1 MGGSGYDQ
9 QSRNMN
15 CCFGSA
21 IPLDGGA
28 VFYRPGFQIDFRI
41 MGEHNVSLDLDPRSL
56 QSFTKALLEDIRALE
71 YMLEHDCLERNVCR
85 IGAEQE
91 MFLVDKDLRPAPVA
105 TAVLQRTNDPRLT
118 TEIARFNLEA
128 NLTPLPLEGHCFHL
142 MEEELKQLIECA
154 RESASH
160 FDAEVLLAGI
170 LPTLQKSDLNLGNI
184 TPMPRYQQLNNSVAR
199 LRGGPFSIHI
209 KGLDELQMTH
219 DNIMME
225 SCNTSFQV
233 HLQVPPE
240 EFASLYNLAQ
250 AVTAPVLA
258 AAVNSPLL
266 FGHRLWQETRVALFQ
281 HSTDSR
287 SRTQLARSQPTR
299 VSFGDQWLKNS
310 VVELFHDQIS
320 RFRPIMIAQ
329 PEEDPFQVL
338 ARGETPLL
346 SALRMH
352 NGTVWRWNRACYG
365 VMDGVAH
372 LRIENRALPAGPTI
386 VDEVA
391 NAAFFVGLMLS
402 LPVEYGDISNRM
414 TFDDAKE
421 NFFTAARHGLN
432 AQFTWI
438 DGKSY
443 PATSLIL
450 DHLLSLSRQGLKSA
464 EVDASDIDKYLGVIE
479 ERVKS
484 GQTGAQ
490 WMLKS
495 LSATKG
501 PGPKD
506 MHYRTLTSTMLQR
519 QKEAKPVHTWP
530 INEATENADW
540 RQSYQTVG
548 QFMATDLFTL
558 RPDDLVDLAA
568 SMMDWR
574 HIRHVPVENDQGQ
587 LVGLV
592 THRTLLRLLS
602 RGTQTQGNVPLTV
615 HEIMKTDPV
624 TVSSTTP
631 TLEAMEAMRRNKVG
645 CLPVVD
651 EGQLVGIVTSYDFLD
666 ASARLFKEQLT
677 DSNPAPATRRAN
689 SHHA

>member
-1 MGGSGYDQ
+1 MGVHYVEQ
-9 QSRNMN
+9 E
-15 CCFGSA
+15 
-21 IPLDGGA
+21 LDE
-28 VFYRPGFQIDFRI
+28 RK
-41 MGEHNVSLDLDPRSL
+41 L
-56 QSFTKALLEDIRALE
+56 QEFTQALLADLRALAF
-71 YMLEHDCLERNVCR
+71 MLEHGCIESGMHR

-91 MFLVDKDLRPAPVA
+91 MFIVDRNLRPAPLALEILERVGD
-105 TAVLQRTNDPRLT
+105 NRLT

-128 NLTPLPLEGHCFHL
+128 NLTPLELTGRCFQL
-142 MEEELKQLIECA
+142 MHEELK
-154 RESASH
+154 
-160 FDAEVLLAGI
+160 EVLTKAGLAATELGADILLAGI
-170 LPTLQKSDLNLGNI
+170 LPTLKVSDLTLANL
-184 TPMPRYQQLNNSVAR
+184 TPMPRYHELNRSVTQ
-199 LRGGPFSIHI
+199 LRGGPFSIQI
-209 KGLDELQMTH
+209 KGLDELQLTH
-219 DNIMME
+219 DNMMME
-225 SCNTSFQV
+225 ACNTSFQV
-233 HLQVPPE
+233 HFQVNPS
-240 EFASLYNLAQ
+240 EFVVTYNTAQ
-250 AVTAPVLA
+250 AITAPVLA

-266 FGHRLWQETRVALFQ
+266 FGRRLWQETRLALFQ
-281 HSTDSR
+281 HSADAR

-299 VSFGDQWLKNS
+299 VGFGEKWLRHS
-310 VVELFHDQIS
+310 VIELLHDQIA
-320 RFRPIMIAQ
+320 RFRPIMITRADG
-329 PEEDPFQVL
+329 DPMQLL
-338 ARGETPLL
+338 ARGEIPLL
-346 SALRMH
+346 SALCMH
-352 NGTVWRWNRACYG
+352 NGTVWPWNRACYG
-365 VMDGVAH
+365 VSNGVAH

-386 VDEVA
+386 IDEVA

-402 LPVEYGDISNRM
+402 LPVEYGDISKRM

-602 RGTQTQGNVPLTV
+602 RGTQMQGNVPLTV

>member
-1 MGGSGYDQ
+1 MGVHYVEQ
-9 QSRNMN
+9 E
-15 CCFGSA
+15 
-21 IPLDGGA
+21 LDE
-28 VFYRPGFQIDFRI
+28 RK
-41 MGEHNVSLDLDPRSL
+41 L
-56 QSFTKALLEDIRALE
+56 QEFTQALLADLRALAF
-71 YMLEHDCLERNVCR
+71 MLEHGCIESGMHR

-91 MFLVDKDLRPAPVA
+91 MFIVDRNLRPAPLA
-105 TAVLQRTNDPRLT
+105 LEILERAGDKRLT
-118 TEIARFNLEA
+118 TEMARFNLEA
-128 NLTPLPLEGHCFHL
+128 NLTPLELTGRCFHL
-142 MEEELKQLIECA
+142 MHEELK
-154 RESASH
+154 
-160 FDAEVLLAGI
+160 EVLTKAGLAATELEADILLAGI
-170 LPTLQKSDLNLGNI
+170 LPTLKVSDLTLANL
-184 TPMPRYQQLNNSVAR
+184 TPMPRYHELNRSVTQ
-199 LRGGPFSIHI
+199 LRGGPFSIQI
-209 KGLDELQMTH
+209 KGLDELQLTH
-219 DNIMME
+219 DNMMME
-225 SCNTSFQV
+225 ACNTSFQV
-233 HLQVPPE
+233 HFQVNPS
-240 EFASLYNLAQ
+240 EFVVTYNTAQ
-250 AVTAPVLA
+250 AITAPVLA

-266 FGHRLWQETRVALFQ
+266 FGRRLWQETRLALFQ
-281 HSTDSR
+281 HSADAR

-299 VSFGDQWLKNS
+299 VGFGEKWLRHS
-310 VVELFHDQIS
+310 VIELLHDQIA
-320 RFRPIMIAQ
+320 RFRPIMITRADG
-329 PEEDPFQVL
+329 DPMQLL
-338 ARGETPLL
+338 ARGEIPLL
-346 SALRMH
+346 SALCMH
-352 NGTVWRWNRACYG
+352 NGTVWPWNRACYG
-365 VMDGVAH
+365 VSNGVAH

-386 VDEVA
+386 IDEVA

-402 LPVEYGDISNRM
+402 LPVEYGDISKRM

-602 RGTQTQGNVPLTV
+602 RGTQMQGNVPLTV

-631 TLEAMEAMRRNKVG
+631 TLEAMESMRRNKVG